1 MSNVRLSSCRRAFTL
16 IELLVVIAII
26 GILASLLLPA
36 LSSARLAAR
45 RAACLS
51 NLHQIGIAIHGYA
64 LDSNGR
70 IPFGPKAPPF
80 VSPMDFYPSTG
91 APTSLISLGQG
102 GSPVALG
109 LLLSQQLGT
118 QRKALFCPGS
128 DQSLNADAQLAQ
140 VGVGQA
146 QCGYY
151 YRHAGNTQIFDFA
164 GNSVLNPDHI
174 VLDNLGTNRNGL
186 PIRALVVD
194 SQFLCSTGMATF
206 SIYPSTN
213 HRRRYANLLMS
224 DGHAISR
231 HNDDDRFTV
240 NLGPNVNLY
249 SSFDLIL
256 DVFERADLE
265 K

>member
-1 MSNVRLSSCRRAFTL
+1 MDIPSIPTAKFPSAPRRLRSSVRWIF
-16 IELLVVIAII
+16 
-26 GILASLLLPA
+26 ILQL
-36 LSSARLAAR
+36 AR
-45 RAACLS
+45 
-51 NLHQIGIAIHGYA
+51 Q
-64 LDSNGR
+64 
-70 IPFGPKAPPF
+70 
-80 VSPMDFYPSTG
+80 
-91 APTSLISLGQG
+91 TSLISLGQG
-102 GSPVALG
+102 GAPVALG
-109 LLLSQQLGT
+109 LLLAQQLGA
-118 QRKALFCPGS
+118 QRKVLFCPGS
-128 DQSLNADAQLAQ
+128 DQQLNADTQLAQ

-164 GNSVLNPDHI
+164 GSNVLNPDHI

-206 SIYPSTN
+206 NIYPSTN

-231 HNDDDRFTV
+231 RNDDDRFTV

-249 SSFDLIL
+249 SAFDLIL
-256 DVFERADLE
+256 DVFERADVE